1 MKVFKFKKRKR
12 YPEVTLR
19 TIIKGYDITPEQFK
33 WIAIH
38 QKLTESFIEEYV
50 DRFNLEDV
58 YKHHF
63 MSEAFIE
70 KYIDRCTPL
79 CWVLISVH
87 QQLSEEFIEKYSDKL
102 DWYEISI
109 HQSISEDFAVKHAD
123 KIFWREFITKKYLKE
138 ENMNRVIEYLDEDA
152 LLAAFKRKYV
162 SDNFIKNNIDKLCM
176 ARKYRLF
183 FHMLDN
189 RYDQSRINIAKES
202 IDNDG
207 FAEEKR
213 SH

>member
-33 WIAIH
+33 WIATH

-123 KIFWREFITKKYLKE
+123 NIFWREFITKKYLKE
-138 ENMNRVIEYLDEDA
+138 ENMNKVIEYLDEDA

-162 SDNFIKNNIDKLCM
+162 SDDFIKNNIDKLCM

>member
-1 MKVFKFKKRKR
+1 MKVFRFKKRKK

-33 WIAIH
+33 WIATH
-38 QKLTESFIEEYV
+38 QRLSKSFIEEYV

-63 MSEAFIE
+63 LSEEFIE
-70 KYIDRCTPL
+70 RYIDRCTPQA
-79 CWVLISVH
+79 WVVISVH
-87 QQLSEEFIEKYSDKL
+87 QQLSENFIEKYSDKL

-138 ENMNRVIEYLDEDA
+138 ENMNSVIDYLDEDA
-152 LLAAFKRKYV
+152 LLAAFKRKYI
-162 SDNFIKNNIDKLCM
+162 SEDFIKNNIDKLCM

-189 RYDQSRINIAKES
+189 RYDQSKINIAKES
-202 IDNDG
+202 IDNDY
-207 FAEEKR
+207 FAKEKR

>member
-1 MKVFKFKKRKR
+1 MKVFKFKKRKK

-33 WIAIH
+33 WIATH

-50 DRFNLEDV
+50 DRFALEDV

-63 MSEAFIE
+63 LSEAFIE
-70 KYIDRCTPL
+70 KYIDRCNPL
-79 CWVLISVH
+79 TWRIISVH
-87 QQLSEEFIEKYSDKL
+87 QQLSEQFIEKHSDKL

-109 HQSISEDFAVKHAD
+109 HQSISEEFAMKHSD
-123 KIFWREFITKKYLKE
+123 KIMWFEFITKKYLKE
-138 ENMNRVIEYLDEDA
+138 ENMRTLIDVLDEDSI
-152 LLAAFKRKYV
+152 LACFKRKYV
-162 SDNFIKNNIDKLCM
+162 SEDFIKENINRLCM
-176 ARKYRLF
+176 ARRYRLF

-189 RYDQSRINIAKES
+189 KYDQSKINIAKES
-202 IDNDG
+202 IENDG
-207 FAEEKR
+207 FAQEKR